1 MVFCPERLFDFFH
14 RLRSQVSGDWSWR
27 NYAINRSVRLYVVL
41 IPGLL
46 LGFF

>member
-1 MVFCPERLFDFFH
+1 MVFVLSGFLISSTV
-14 RLRSQVSGDWSWR
+14 LRSQVSGDWSWR
-27 NYAINRSVRLYVVL
+27 DYAINRSIRLYVVL

>member
-1 MVFCPERLFDFFH
+1 MVFVLSGFLISSTV
-14 RLRSQVSGDWSWR
+14 LRSQVSGNWWR
-27 NYAINRSVRLYVVL
+27 DYAVNRSVRLYVVL